1 MTQHPLLRVHYR
13 PIYLPAHTSSEVCLT
28 VKTSS
33 MGTYPFEMGLL
44 GKDLISILGL
54 VDDFITTLTPGYPSS
69 SARQLIS
76 RGAPNANV

>member
-1 MTQHPLLRVHYR
+1 
-13 PIYLPAHTSSEVCLT
+13 
-28 VKTSS
+28 

-76 RGAPNANV
+76 RESPQR